1 MWPTAMRSLGVDRS
15 GRIPADEQA
24 EPGRAVARLTDLGW
38 GNQLR
43 ELFAS
48 AAPDGEVPVAL
59 RRAVIDVL
67 EAWDFGSE
75 GGPDAIVGIESASRP
90 LLARH
95 LAAGLARYTGWP
107 EVGRF
112 VLAAGAQPARS
123 GVNSAHRLA
132 AVAARLRLDDPS
144 GVPGRRV
151 LLLDDRTDTG
161 WTLAVAAS
169 QLRLAGA
176 EAVFPLVLAA
186 AS

>member
-1 MWPTAMRSLGVDRS
+1 MWPTAMRSLGIDRS

-43 ELFAS
+43 ELFA
-48 AAPDGEVPVAL
+48 AGLPDGEVPVAL
-59 RRAVIDVL
+59 RRAVVEVL
-67 EAWDFGSE
+67 DAWDFGPD
-75 GGPDAIVGIESASRP
+75 GGPDVIVGIDSVTRP
-90 LLARH
+90 LLVRH
-95 LAAGLARYTGWP
+95 LVSGLSRYTGWP

-112 VLAAGAQPARS
+112 VVADDAPAARS

-132 AVAARLRLDDPS
+132 AVAARLRLQDTS

-186 AS
+186 AT